1 MEVAFV
7 LAHGSGIDDVLWFA
21 IPVLL
26 AFAWLRRSE
35 RKAAE
40 RAESEED
47 QTAKDPAAGT

>member
-1 MEVAFV
+1 MEAAFV
-7 LAHGSGIDDVLWFA
+7 FAHGSGIDDVLWFA

-40 RAESEED
+40 RAEAEEHEA
-47 QTAKDPAAGT
+47 AKDPTTGT